1 MNKKLLLIV
10 LIIMS
15 FAITSCSETSEP
27 IEENNIETS
36 NNMNEE
42 ESAAEVSQEDNE
54 ENTSVFKFSYH
65 DIDIPLDVEAEP
77 ILTELGE
84 SIDYFEAKSCAF
96 PGLDKMYTYPGIE
109 IRTYEKDGVDHIISI
124 ILLDD
129 TVATQDGIRLFSTLE
144 SVESTYG
151 EADKIENGL
160 YTYIK
165 DDTSLNFLIKDDEV
179 ISIEYLALVAE
190 Q

>member
-1 MNKKLLLIV
+1 MKKKLILILLI
-10 LIIMS
+10 ITS
-15 FAITSCSETSEP
+15 FAITSCSENTEP
-27 IEENNIETS
+27 IQENDIETS
-36 NNMNEE
+36 SNVHEE
-42 ESAAEVSQEDNE
+42 ESTTEVSQENNE
-54 ENTSVFKFSYH
+54 ESSSIYEFTYL

-77 ILTELGE
+77 ILTELGD